1 MIMSWASV
9 GAGGNINVV
18 FRMQQ
23 VRMRR
28 RYSALLLLVGEAA
41 ADADAVL
48 GVRPQDRQ
56 MAWPFPAGTGAKLDQ
71 LRARPDV
78 PQERG
83 RELAGA
89 ADRDC
94 RAWEGLGVAATRR
107 IQIFLHL
114 LRPRLHRD
122 PASVSL
128 VAADWA

>member
-1 MIMSWASV
+1 M
-9 GAGGNINVV
+9 GAVSGGNINVV

-56 MAWPFPAGTGAKLDQ
+56 MAWPFPAGAGAKLDQ
-71 LRARPDV
+71 LRARPGV
-78 PQERG
+78 PEERG

-89 ADRDC
+89 ADRDR
-94 RAWEGLGVAATRR
+94 RAWEGLGVAAARR
-107 IQIFLHL
+107 IQIT
-114 LRPRLHRD
+114 P
-122 PASVSL
+122 PSP
-128 VAADWA
+128 

>member
-56 MAWPFPAGTGAKLDQ
+56 MAWPVPAGAGAKLDQ
-71 LRARPDV
+71 QRARPGI

-83 RELAGA
+83 RALAGA
-89 ADRDC
+89 ADRD
-94 RAWEGLGVAATRR
+94 RPAWKGLGVPP
-107 IQIFLHL
+107 
-114 LRPRLHRD
+114 RPGA
-122 PASVSL
+122 PSFPPYIT
-128 VAADWA
+128 

>member
-1 MIMSWASV
+1 
-9 GAGGNINVV
+9 
-18 FRMQQ
+18 MQQ

-41 ADADAVL
+41 ADADVVL

-56 MAWPFPAGTGAKLDQ
+56 MAWPFPSGTSAKLDQ

-89 ADRDC
+89 ADRDR
-94 RAWEGLGVAATRR
+94 RAWKGLGSPRPGASKSR
-107 IQIFLHL
+107 
-114 LRPRLHRD
+114 LRPPSGTTEEDASLLSGPPFLRQLHQHA
-122 PASVSL
+122 PC
-128 VAADWA
+128 